1 MHTFERD
8 EQEMY
13 DERVNSA
20 LSLIDRLC
28 PDTPGFLSRASFVDL
43 ILQAAM
49 CNWRPLKKS
58 SFTDGIK
65 IRAIISE
72 LVQLAPRS
80 IREAKLAIQM
90 LAVHETVMDCQ
101 SRAFCEGE
109 KVLHRDYNLK
119 HAQKLMGLYLN
130 QTAALEALISM
141 RSPVALKTARKPL
154 TGEGTPDGDTHFQL
168 ASDSAGSGHSTFTHN
183 SGGQSISP
191 HASKNDGP
199 KKVKK

>member
-1 MHTFERD
+1 MVQYDRD
-8 EQEMY
+8 EQEIY

-20 LSLIDRLC
+20 LAVIDHVS
-28 PDTPGFLSRASFVDL
+28 PDTPGCLSRASFVDL

-90 LAVHETVMDCQ
+90 LAVHDTVMDCQ

-109 KVLHRDYNLK
+109 QVLHRDYNLR
-119 HAQKLMGLYLN
+119 HAHKLMGLYLN
-130 QTAALEALISM
+130 QAAVLGALVSM
-141 RSPVALKTARKPL
+141 RSPVELKTVRKPL
-154 TGEGTPDGDTHFQL
+154 TGEGTPEGGTHLQFP
-168 ASDSAGSGHSTFTHN
+168 SDSAGSGHPALTHN
-183 SGGQSISP
+183 SGGQSFSP

-199 KKVKK
+199 KKVM